1 MNRTNI
7 KKQFKKAA
15 RYFRDFS
22 IVVASIA
29 VTLWVQSE
37 LNYRNE
43 KKDTALYLNI
53 LKQEMEDNCIIIDNL
68 IVTMEKTKH
77 YIHYISAHDE
87 KTLHQDTIQQYW
99 SVFHEIPYYGYMYDA
114 FEIFKTSGNMRFI
127 SDKELLR
134 LIWGIYHMMK
144 AQDEWIALYHQKKM
158 EEVTK
163 ENQMEAEGKPPV
175 IPMYNFY
182 FTFSNKGEIESNF
195 IQNAEGLLPLIKE
208 ALADIE
214 KMLK

>member
-1 MNRTNI
+1 MNTKDSV
-7 KKQFKKAA
+7 KKVAK
-15 RYFRDFS
+15 YFRDFS
-22 IVVASIA
+22 IVVAGIA
-29 VTLWVQSE
+29 VTLWVQSG
-37 LNYRNE
+37 LNHRSE
-43 KKDTALYLNI
+43 QKDTALYLNI
-53 LKQEMEDNCIIIDNL
+53 LKQELEDNCIIIDNL
-68 IVTMEKTKH
+68 IGTMERVKS

-87 KTLHQDTIQQYW
+87 KTLHPDTIQQYW
-99 SVFHEIPYYGYMYDA
+99 HVFHEMPGYGYLYDA
-114 FEIFKTSGNMRFI
+114 FEMFKTSGNMRFI

-134 LIWGIYHMMK
+134 SIWSIYYSMR
-144 AQDEWIALYHQKKM
+144 AQDEWIALYYRKKM

-182 FTFSNKGEIESNF
+182 FTFSNKGEVESNF

-214 KMLK
+214 KLLQ